1 MEKDSA
7 KEEDSEE
14 DWEEEDW
21 EDYVNGGYHPVKLG
35 DTFSNNRYVVIRKLG
50 WSDSSTSWLAKDQK
64 YVT

>member
-14 DWEEEDW
+14 DWEG
-21 EDYVNGGYHPVKLG
+21 YVNGGYHPVKLG

-64 YVT
+64 YVP